1 MESQAAQKNGKQNGR
16 VAGRDANARQQCDD
30 IDRAIVALLRNN
42 GRATNQQIAKKLD
55 LAPATVSSRIKRM
68 EASNALCV
76 VAVSDFAAHGFD
88 ILIELCIQVERR
100 AAEAVGAE
108 LAALPEVFAAHVV
121 TGSHEIDLLI
131 ALRTLDDLPE
141 LYERMSHIRG
151 IRTMTPAIAVEVV
164 KYEFD
169 LAPLS

>member
-1 MESQAAQKNGKQNGR
+1 MTALRRTTNKDAAPHYQF
-16 VAGRDANARQQCDD
+16 DE
-30 IDRAIVALLRNN
+30 IDRSIVALLRDN

-68 EASNALCV
+68 EAANALCV
-76 VAVSDFAAHGFD
+76 VAVSDFAAHGYD
-88 ILIELCIQVERR
+88 VLIELCIQVEKRS
-100 AAEAVGAE
+100 AAAVGEE

-121 TGSHEIDLLI
+121 TGAHEIDLLI
-131 ALRTLDDLPE
+131 ALHSLDELPE
-141 LYERMSHIRG
+141 LYGRISQIQG
-151 IRTMTPAIAVEVV
+151 IRTMTPAIAVDTV